1 MAVMVQAALAIVC
14 ICTGSFDKVLKYV
27 ECLLLMSS
35 CLAVLGVIWLRI
47 TRPDAPRP
55 FRVPLYPL
63 TPLLFAGVTIYM
75 IQYLA
80 RQHLQEF
87 VWGLATLGVGLAVYW
102 LNALYVRVRG

>member
-1 MAVMVQAALAIVC
+1 M
-14 ICTGSFDKVLKYV
+14 
-27 ECLLLMSS
+27 
-35 CLAVLGVIWLRI
+35 LGVIWLRI

-80 RQHLQEF
+80 QKHVHEF
-87 VWGLATLGVGLAVYW
+87 LYGLATLGVGLVIYAIG
-102 LNALYVRVRG
+102 ALTAPGK